1 MIDQFAQEQPQ
12 SLPIVS
18 VLMPISNDR
27 ETVVHAIG
35 SVLDQDFPREDLEL
49 IIVNRGSFDGSRDI
63 AMQSTYDRRVRLLDQ
78 LESSYEAALVLAAH
92 YARGSIVVLLDGTTV
107 LPMRALAACVEAL
120 NQNEADIAVAPA
132 YYRGSDHWSQAGA
145 LVTSYLIGSQAL
157 AFRRMVFE
165 EGIDGQRFTP
175 SRILGGKSVNLPE
188 DIVLTRVAPA
198 SAQQLCALHFERGQ
212 LAAQA
217 LRRSARSASSLDL
230 ISGSVLLLSFN
241 TLLSVAVRKLRPLA
255 ARGWGW
261 YLLFVLIFSL
271 DAINS
276 PIAAH
281 KTAMRRINAIQPDQL
296 LPYMPFVF
304 TLAYL
309 SYACGLLSACFKKA

>member
-1 MIDQFAQEQPQ
+1 VIDQFAQEQPQ
-12 SLPIVS
+12 TRPLVS
-18 VLMPISNDR
+18 VLMPIANDY

-35 SVLDQDFPREDLEL
+35 SVLDQDFPRDDLEL

-63 AMQSTYDRRVRLLDQ
+63 AMQSTYDRRVRLIDQ
-78 LESSYEAALVLAAH
+78 LERSYDAAVVLALQQ
-92 YARGSIVVLLDGTTV
+92 ARGSIIVLLDGGTV
-107 LPMRALAACVEAL
+107 LPMRALAACVAAL
-120 NQNEADIAVAPA
+120 EQNEADIAVAPV

-165 EGIDGQRFTP
+165 QAIDGQSFIP
-175 SRILGGKSVNLPE
+175 SRILGGKSVSLPE
-188 DIVLTRVAPA
+188 EIVLTRVAPA
-198 SAQQLCALHFERGQ
+198 SARQLCALHFERGQ
-212 LAAQA
+212 LAGQA
-217 LRRSARSASSLDL
+217 LRCNARSASSLDL
-230 ISGSVLLLSFN
+230 ISASVLLLSFN

-261 YLLFVLIFSL
+261 YLLFVLIFAL

-276 PIAAH
+276 PIATH
-281 KTAMRRINAIQPDQL
+281 KTAMRRINAIQPDEL

-309 SYACGLLSACFKKA
+309 SHACGLLSAIFKKT